1 MFDIDVLARHWS
13 TCHWSHLPMSAFEH
27 VTALLS
33 FVYALALTHLLARIA
48 ELIVARE
55 RVRFSGL
62 LALGMVNAVLLVF
75 VNWLSLWDLRSI
87 TNWDLASIAI
97 QFLFAVSVYVI
108 CALVGPKMP
117 DDGTIDLDDFFW
129 RQRTYFYGA
138 IIVCL
143 ILALLANLD
152 FLKTP
157 NAVLLVKEN
166 LGTIALLLPSTLGLI
181 SRNRTAQWAA
191 GVCFLLMIIG
201 FAILFSSNLG

>member
-1 MFDIDVLARHWS
+1 
-13 TCHWSHLPMSAFEH
+13 MSAFEH

-55 RVRFSGL
+55 RVKFSGL
-62 LALGMVNAVLLVF
+62 LALGMVNAILLVF
-75 VNWLSLWDLRSI
+75 VNWLSLWDLRSV
-87 TNWDLASIAI
+87 TSWDLASIAI

-117 DDGTIDLDDFFW
+117 DDGTIDLEDFFW
-129 RQRTYFYGA
+129 RQRRYFYGA

-143 ILALLANLD
+143 VLALLANLD

-157 NAVLLVKEN
+157 NTALLVKEN
-166 LGTIALLLPSTLGLI
+166 LGTIAILVPSVVGLI
-181 SRNRTAQWAA
+181 SRNSVVQWVA
-191 GVCFLLMIIG
+191 GVSLLALTIG
-201 FAILFSSNLG
+201 FAIMFSSNLG

>member
-1 MFDIDVLARHWS
+1 
-13 TCHWSHLPMSAFEH
+13 MSAFEH

-75 VNWLSLWDLRSI
+75 VNWLSLWDLRSV

-97 QFLFAVSVYVI
+97 QFSFAVSVYVI

-117 DDGTIDLDDFFW
+117 DDGTIDLDEFFW

-143 ILALLANLD
+143 VLALLANLD

-157 NAVLLVKEN
+157 NTALLVKEN
-166 LGTIALLLPSTLGLI
+166 LGTLTLMVPATLGLI
-181 SRNRTAQWAA
+181 SRNRVVQWTAA
-191 GVCFLLMIIG
+191 VCYLVLIVG
-201 FAILFSSNLG
+201 FAIMFSSNLG

>member
-1 MFDIDVLARHWS
+1 
-13 TCHWSHLPMSAFEH
+13 MSAFEH

-62 LALGMVNAVLLVF
+62 LALGMVNAVLMMF
-75 VNWLSLWDLRSI
+75 VNWLSLWDLRSV

-97 QFLFAVSVYVI
+97 QFLFAISVYVI

-117 DDGTIDLDDFFW
+117 DDGTIDLEDFFW
-129 RQRTYFYGA
+129 HQRPYFYGA
-138 IIVCL
+138 MIVCL
-143 ILALLANLD
+143 VLALLANLD

-157 NAVLLVKEN
+157 NSALLVKEN
-166 LGTIALLLPSTLGLI
+166 LGTLTMLVPTALGLI
-181 SRNRTAQWAA
+181 SRNRVVQWAA
-191 GVCFLLMIIG
+191 GVCFLAMVIG
-201 FAILFSSNLG
+201 FAIMFSSNLG

>member
-1 MFDIDVLARHWS
+1 
-13 TCHWSHLPMSAFEH
+13 MSAFEH

-48 ELIVARE
+48 ELIVSRE
-55 RVRFSGL
+55 RVKFSGL

-75 VNWLSLWDLRSI
+75 VNWLSLWDLRSV

-108 CALVGPKMP
+108 CALVGPKIP
-117 DDGTIDLDDFFW
+117 EEGVLDLEDFFW

-143 ILALLANLD
+143 VLALLANLD

-157 NAVLLVKEN
+157 NTALLVKEN
-166 LGTIALLLPSTLGLI
+166 LGTIAILIPSVLGLI
-181 SRNRTAQWAA
+181 SRNRVVQWAA
-191 GVCFLLMIIG
+191 GVCFLVMTIG
-201 FAILFSSNLG
+201 FAMMFSSTLR

>member
-1 MFDIDVLARHWS
+1 
-13 TCHWSHLPMSAFEH
+13 MSAFEH

-55 RVRFSGL
+55 RIKFSGL
-62 LALGMVNAVLLVF
+62 LALGMVNAVALVF
-75 VNWLSLWDLRSI
+75 VNWLALWDLRLVTS
-87 TNWDLASIAI
+87 WDFASIAI

-108 CALVGPKMP
+108 CALIGPKMP
-117 DDGTIDLDDFFW
+117 DDGTIDLEDFFW

-143 ILALLANLD
+143 ALALLANLD

-157 NAVLLVKEN
+157 NTALLVKEN
-166 LGTIALLLPSTLGLI
+166 LGTIAILVPSLVGLI
-181 SRNRTAQWAA
+181 SRNYVVQWVA
-191 GVCFLLMIIG
+191 GVCLLTLTIG
-201 FAILFSSNLG
+201 FGIMFSSHLG